1 MSDKELYEIEYTLL
15 GEHHV
20 DVIENLDVPIIE
32 VVHELALKHH
42 VELDDLSAGDAGMP
56 HAAGITTCRFIAWRA
71 VKAARLLNV
80 LLTAAES
87 SSVLRGRLRTGS
99 ALRL

>member
-42 VELDDLSAGDAGMP
+42 VELDELPGGDTGMP
-56 HAAGITTCRFIAWRA
+56 HAAGITDVSIHSLEG
-71 VKAARLLNV
+71 V
-80 LLTAAES
+80 ES
-87 SSVLRGRLRTGS
+87 SAT
-99 ALRL
+99 A

>member
-1 MSDKELYEIEYTLL
+1 MSDKEHYEIEYTLA

-42 VELDDLSAGDAGMP
+42 VALEDDLHDINESYTGMP
-56 HAAGITTCRFIAWRA
+56 HALGITDVSIHS
-71 VKAARLLNV
+71 VENE
-80 LLTAAES
+80 ES
-87 SSVLRGRLRTGS
+87 AS
-99 ALRL
+99 AS

>member
-20 DVIENLDVPIIE
+20 DVIENLNVPIIE

-56 HAAGITTCRFIAWRA
+56 HAAGITDVSIHS
-71 VKAARLLNV
+71 L
-80 LLTAAES
+80 EGS
-87 SSVLRGRLRTGS
+87 EGS
-99 ALRL
+99 ATA

>member
-1 MSDKELYEIEYTLL
+1 MSDKELYEIEYTLA

-42 VELDDLSAGDAGMP
+42 VELVDEPDPDTGSLV
-56 HAAGITTCRFIAWRA
+56 AGITDVSIHSVA
-71 VKAARLLNV
+71 VEEAGPPA
-80 LLTAAES
+80 
-87 SSVLRGRLRTGS
+87 
-99 ALRL
+99 

>member
-42 VELDDLSAGDAGMP
+42 VELDDLSVGEAGMA
-56 HAAGITTCRFIAWRA
+56 HAAGITDVSIH
-71 VKAARLLNV
+71 
-80 LLTAAES
+80 
-87 SSVLRGRLRTGS
+87 SVEGSEGS
-99 ALRL
+99 ATA

>member
-20 DVIENLDVPIIE
+20 DIIENLDVPIIE

-42 VELDDLSAGDAGMP
+42 VELDELPMGETGLP
-56 HAAGITTCRFIAWRA
+56 LAAGITDVSIHS
-71 VKAARLLNV
+71 L
-80 LLTAAES
+80 EGS
-87 SSVLRGRLRTGS
+87 EGS
-99 ALRL
+99 ATA

>member
-1 MSDKELYEIEYTLL
+1 MSDKELYEIEYTLA

-42 VELDDLSAGDAGMP
+42 VELDDNADPETGLP
-56 HAAGITTCRFIAWRA
+56 VAGITDVSIH
-71 VKAARLLNV
+71 
-80 LLTAAES
+80 
-87 SSVLRGRLRTGS
+87 SVEGEDAG
-99 ALRL
+99 APA

>member
-1 MSDKELYEIEYTLL
+1 MYEIEYTLL

-42 VELDDLSAGDAGMP
+42 VELDELPGGDTGMP
-56 HAAGITTCRFIAWRA
+56 HAAGITDVSIHSLEG
-71 VKAARLLNV
+71 V
-80 LLTAAES
+80 ES
-87 SSVLRGRLRTGS
+87 SAT
-99 ALRL
+99 A